1 MVGII
6 RSEVIFLMEVS
17 WVMGL
22 PQGIIHFRLGFS
34 TINHPAMGVPPWL
47 WKPPC
52 RNSGDS
58 FGLTPMAIHGVMA
71 PLQEIEIRFSVPQQT
86 LLQWPH
92 IPSWYWCRWMG
103 DSEVL
108 LFMLTS
114 TWISRNIWIFAEN
127 WKWSPWVKYH
137 HSPTWWFSKHPN
149 HQLPPNHHWFPR
161 GKHPFSTG
169 NTGIPCSTSPRFSR
183 RSCARKETELSW
195 QSALR
200 ATSAGSISSQG
211 LKGTKL
217 KSMSTY
223 LEMNVKCVYHVYI
236 YIYRSCIKPITISWF
251 QAISRIRCGYNNQP
265 C

>member
-1 MVGII
+1 
-6 RSEVIFLMEVS
+6 
-17 WVMGL
+17 
-22 PQGIIHFRLGFS
+22 
-34 TINHPAMGVPPWL
+34 MGVPPWL
-47 WKPPC
+47 WKPPY

-58 FGLTPMAIHGVMA
+58 EIGLTPMAIWRRGHGTSPGNRNPVQRPTANTAPMA
-71 PLQEIEIRFSVPQQT
+71 SHTQLI
-86 LLQWPH
+86 LMWMD
-92 IPSWYWCRWMG
+92 RWFWSAAIHANIYMNI
-103 DSEVL
+103 
-108 LFMLTS
+108 M
-114 TWISRNIWIFAEN
+114 NIWIFAEN

-183 RSCARKETELSW
+183 RSCARNETELSW

-211 LKGTKL
+211 LKETKL

-223 LEMNVKCVYHVYI
+223 LEMNVKCVYHV
-236 YIYRSCIKPITISWF
+236 YRSCIKPITISWF